1 MMAKDTSGKYQY
13 KVSGPVKKNSK
24 AENLKKINIDVNN
37 FNRGKR
43 DFNGADVHKFAVLPK
58 LNCFYTNADQ
68 LLNKITELEVRSR
81 DARPNIIGIT
91 EVKPR
96 HNR

>member
-24 AENLKKINIDVNN
+24 AENLKKNQYN